1 MKDNG
6 GLLFDTC
13 KDCLKFIS
21 EKNKYVKCKEKV
33 YYIKKEEDPAGY
45 DLIYNQNY
53 IPPKCPIRK
62 CSSCIRRKE
71 DEMDPE
77 QPSYRCSINR
87 RPINPKK
94 DMVVFGC
101 PYPYKIKP
109 GETKCQE

>member
-21 EKNKYVKCKEKV
+21 E
-33 YYIKKEEDPAGY
+33 I
-45 DLIYNQNY
+45 
-53 IPPKCPIRK
+53 
-62 CSSCIRRKE
+62 
-71 DEMDPE
+71 
-77 QPSYRCSINR
+77 
-87 RPINPKK
+87 
-94 DMVVFGC
+94 FGC